1 MDDKKGLES
10 GSISQRF
17 WQLYLPVT
25 IYGLTLLVGIC
36 VYIATP
42 TRSVAVHY
50 ETAANHWI
58 QGQPLYTESMESG
71 HGFLYLPHAAI
82 LHVPYAYINKLTG
95 SQVIGD
101 VCWRMFSWIVFA
113 IASWRLTRVVA
124 QRSDVAQWR
133 VAIIASL
140 LGISC
145 LRIGQ
150 STLLMAALM
159 MLCIESWQARRFSLA
174 SLFVVV
180 AIAVKPLALV
190 LALLLVAVSP
200 AMRLKLAFG
209 VIAFAALPFL
219 MQSPIF
225 VLQQYSDCLL
235 MLGRASEVGNNFEW
249 AQLFGM
255 MHVFGYSA
263 DPMFQKV
270 VRMVAALGVLG
281 LVFWSTQTLS
291 RDRQALWLWTFCALY
306 LMLFN
311 PRTENSTYCI
321 IGPVFGVFVSQFLMG
336 HPNVRWHKHIL
347 AIGFV
352 VASILTAGSYE
363 IGKYMTPEGFES
375 VWLAPLCTCV
385 FAFCTTMLFVVE
397 SRSTS
402 NATTENVSQKS
413 EVDVAF

>member
-1 MDDKKGLES
+1 MTDEKDLGF
-10 GSISQRF
+10 GSMSQRF
-17 WQLYLPVT
+17 WRLYLPIM
-25 IYGLTLLVGIC
+25 IYGLTLLVGVC
-36 VYIATP
+36 VYVATP
-42 TRSVAVHY
+42 SRSVAIHY
-50 ETAANHWI
+50 EAAANHWI
-58 QGQPLYTESMESG
+58 QGQPLYAESMESG

-82 LHVPYAYINKLTG
+82 LHVPYAFINNLAN

-101 VCWRMFSWIVFA
+101 VCWRIFSWIAFA

-124 QRSDVAQWR
+124 QRNDVAQWR
-133 VAIIASL
+133 VAIIACL

-159 MLCIESWQARRFSLA
+159 MLCIESWYARRFSLA
-174 SLFVVV
+174 CIFVVV
-180 AIAVKPLALV
+180 AIAIKPLALV
-190 LALLLVAVSP
+190 LALLLFAVSP
-200 AMRLKLAFG
+200 AMRLRLAIG
-209 VIAFAALPFL
+209 VCLFAFFPFL

-235 MLGRASEVGNNFEW
+235 MLGKASEVGNNFEW

-263 DPMFQKV
+263 DPLFQKV
-270 VRMVAALGVLG
+270 FRMVAALGVLG
-281 LVFWSTQTLS
+281 LVFLSTQTLS
-291 RDRQALWLWTFCALY
+291 RDRHALWLWTFCALY

-321 IGPVFGVFVSQFLMG
+321 VGPVFGVFVSQFLME
-336 HPNVRWHKHIL
+336 HPNIRWHKHLL
-347 AIGFV
+347 AIGFF
-352 VASILTAGSYE
+352 VAAILTAGSYE
-363 IGKYMTPEGFES
+363 IGRYMTPEGFES

-385 FAFCTTMLFVVE
+385 FAACATVIFFIE
-397 SRSTS
+397 SRAASVA
-402 NATTENVSQKS
+402 ATKNVSQNN